1 MFAYLRLGHKEAK
14 EGMLVCESVDWSRT
28 LAEDDI
34 WTRNGSYMHNGKR
47 CLMLEAGEHQIFVD
61 ELGERQVVVV
71 GTTQRVDSKTP
82 MCSIVVYG
90 NTLVKRKEKDNPD
103 MDPLEAG
110 NIYCVHP
117 DDFVTKENGEMVEVF
132 VTAPWIDTVRA

>member
-28 LAEDDI
+28 LAVDVL
-34 WTRNGSYMHNGKR
+34 WRRNGAYMHNGKR
-47 CLMLEAGEHQIFVD
+47 CLMLEAGEHTNFID
-61 ELGERQVVVV
+61 ELGEEQIVVV

-90 NTLVKRKEKDNPD
+90 NTLVKRTEKETREL
-103 MDPLEAG
+103 DPLEDG
-110 NIYCVHP
+110 NIFCVHP

-132 VTAPWIDTVRA
+132 VTAPWIDAV